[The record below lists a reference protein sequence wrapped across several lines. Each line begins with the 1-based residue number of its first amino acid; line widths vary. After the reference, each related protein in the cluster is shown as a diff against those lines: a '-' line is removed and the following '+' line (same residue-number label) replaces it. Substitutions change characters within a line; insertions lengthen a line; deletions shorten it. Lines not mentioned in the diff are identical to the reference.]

1 MSTLTPVPVRR
12 VAVYELMNHRRLESL
27 LVITSDGENE
37 LRGRLRREPPP
48 ETARWDLAEDGV
60 AVEILSPRLRE
71 DAAEEFV
78 KLFMERMSR
87 RTWRFR
93 VWRP

>member
-12 VAVYELMNHRRLESL
+12 VAVYELMNHRRLESI
-27 LVITSDGENE
+27 LVVTSDGENA
-37 LRGRLRREPPP
+37 LRARLRRAPPA
-48 ETARWDLAEDGV
+48 EAARWDLAADGV
-60 AVEILSPRLRE
+60 AVEVLAPHLPE

-78 KLFMERMSR
+78 TAFMRRMSP